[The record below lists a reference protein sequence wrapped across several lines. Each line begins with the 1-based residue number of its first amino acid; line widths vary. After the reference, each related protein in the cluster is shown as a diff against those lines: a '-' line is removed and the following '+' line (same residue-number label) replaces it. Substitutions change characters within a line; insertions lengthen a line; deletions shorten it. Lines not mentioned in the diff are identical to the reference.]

1 MALKMERKWDTKNVD
16 LNLLTVRIGDF
27 FKERDFEVI
36 GEKTPRNY
44 QVLAKNSPSFRL
56 LGFVDV
62 TIEGKPEDFVIK
74 LELVEN
80 RKRYGKYS
88 SFLLRMIVGGYFLLQ
103 GVESDEAWMRLEKEF
118 WQYAENVVLH
128 LTNTAKSSNND
139 LETDA

>member
-1 MALKMERKWDTKNVD
+1 MALKMERKWDMKNVD
-16 LNLLTVRIGDF
+16 LDLLTVRIGDF

-36 GEKTPRNY
+36 GEKTPGNY

-56 LGFVDV
+56 LGFVNV
-62 TIEGKPEDFVIK
+62 TIEGKPEDFVTK

-88 SFLLRMIVGGYFLLQ
+88 SFLLRMIVGGYFILQ
-103 GVESDEAWMRLEKEF
+103 EVESDEVWMRLEKEF
-118 WQYAENVVLH
+118 WQYVENVVLH

-139 LETDA
+139 LETDT